1 MSLTREIEGG
11 EPRLMLYHVTM
22 QVNLPPDMDPDKAEK
37 VIAAEKS
44 YAQELQRQG
53 KWVHGRQAPRDGP

>member
-1 MSLTREIEGG
+1 
-11 EPRLMLYHVTM
+11 MLYHVTM
-22 QVNLPPDMDPDKAEK
+22 QVSLPPDMDPDRAEK

-53 KWVHGRQAPRDGP
+53 KWVHLWRVVGRCCRSTRL